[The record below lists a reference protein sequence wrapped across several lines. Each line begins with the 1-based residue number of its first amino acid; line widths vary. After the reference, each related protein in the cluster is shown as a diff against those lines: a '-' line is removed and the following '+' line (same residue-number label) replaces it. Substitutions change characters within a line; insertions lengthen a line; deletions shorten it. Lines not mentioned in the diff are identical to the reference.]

1 MSKVYSRTLTLP
13 DGRRKF
19 FRASTVKEA
28 ERLRDEAREQIARG
42 LRVGDNTTV
51 AELARIWF
59 DTYKK
64 GQLHIRS
71 EETIKGILDRYIIPR
86 IGWMAVKD
94 VLPVHIQQVMVSVK
108 DYSKSTQKKVLQ
120 NMKAIFTMAEEN
132 GFIQRS
138 PVRSNIKAKG
148 ADPEEKKPLTH
159 AQTDALLKA
168 IRETRAYPLVLV
180 LLYGG
185 LRIGE
190 ALGLLWSDIDFENG
204 TISVKRSIVYPAEHP
219 EGIINRELKT
229 DAAERT
235 IPVPMF
241 VVNYLWTEMRRSK
254 SAYVFS
260 MQNGKHLSASSYRAL
275 WRLVETRTIGK
286 TDTCREFVE
295 RTLDFNVHPHL
306 LRHTC
311 ITRWFEAGL
320 DVKEVQYLAGHASPD
335 ITLGIYTHY
344 MAEERHRETAAK
356 IRAAN

>member
-1 MSKVYSRTLTLP
+1 MAKVYSRTLTLP

-19 FRASTVKEA
+19 FRAATVEEA
-28 ERLRDEAREQIARG
+28 ERRRDEAREQIARG
-42 LRVGDNTTV
+42 MRVGDTTTV
-51 AELARIWF
+51 ADLARMWF

-71 EETIKGILDRYIIPR
+71 EETIQGILDRYIIPR
-86 IGWMAVKD
+86 IGWMPVKD
-94 VLPVHIQQVMVSVK
+94 VLPVHIQQVMVYVK
-108 DYSKSTQKKVLQ
+108 NYSKSTQKKVLQ

-148 ADPEEKKPLTH
+148 ADPEEKKPLTR
-159 AQTDALLKA
+159 AQTEALLTA
-168 IRETRAYPLVLV
+168 IRDTRAYTLVLV
-180 LLYGG
+180 LLHAG

-190 ALGLLWSDIDFENG
+190 ALGLLWSDIDFDNG
-204 TISVKRSIVYPAEHP
+204 TISVKRSIVFTSDHP
-219 EGIINRELKT
+219 EGIINRNMKT

-235 IPVPMF
+235 IPVPTF
-241 VVNYLWTEMRRSK
+241 VTEHLLAEMRKSRSV
-254 SAYVFS
+254 YVFS
-260 MQNGKHLSASSYRAL
+260 MQNGRHLSSSSYRAL

-286 TDTCREFVE
+286 THTCREFVE

-320 DVKEVQYLAGHASPD
+320 DVKEVQYLAGHASPE

-344 MAEERHRETAAK
+344 MAEERHKETAEK